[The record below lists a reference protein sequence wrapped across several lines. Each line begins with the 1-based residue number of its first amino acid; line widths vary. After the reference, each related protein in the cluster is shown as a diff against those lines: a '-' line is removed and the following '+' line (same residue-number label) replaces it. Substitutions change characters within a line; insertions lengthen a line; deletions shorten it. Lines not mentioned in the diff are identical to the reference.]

1 MNQPAS
7 AGRRRRDRWKVAF
20 FGLAALGLAGGVAW
34 ALLGSSFLV
43 VRTVRT
49 TGSQVPR
56 ATVLGAARIALGTP
70 LARIDTGAIARR
82 VEQIT
87 QVQSARVTLSWP
99 DSVVIWTKRRTAV
112 FSVRLRAG
120 YDQVDAY
127 GVVLRWSAARPSG
140 LIALQPATTP
150 AEATGRRRG
159 QLRREPAVLAA
170 GAVVRTLPAWLRA
183 KVAAVRADG
192 PRDVLLVMRGGIV
205 VRWGSPRNGR
215 EKVSTMAILLRTKA
229 RYYDVSDPA
238 TAVTGR
244 SARPPAG
251 AAGARK
257 PSRGG
262 DQGNTNPRSRRG

>member
-1 MNQPAS
+1 MSQPPS
-7 AGRRRRDRWKVAF
+7 PGRRRRDRWKVAF
-20 FGLAALGLAGGVAW
+20 FGLAALALAGGVAW

-82 VEQIT
+82 VEKIT
-87 QVQSARVTLSWP
+87 QVQSAKVTLSWP

-112 FSVRLRAG
+112 FSVRLGTG

-140 LIALQPATTP
+140 LIALRPATTL
-150 AEATGRRRG
+150 AAATGRHG
-159 QLRREPAVLAA
+159 QLGHEPAVLAA

-183 KVAAVRADG
+183 KVAAVRANG
-192 PRDVLLVMRGGIV
+192 PRDVLLVIRGGIV

-215 EKVSTMAILLRTKA
+215 EKVSTMAILLRTRA

-238 TAVTGR
+238 TAVTAR

-251 AAGARK
+251 AAGLRR
-257 PSRGG
+257 PSRGSG
-262 DQGNTNPRSRRG
+262 QGNTQPRSRRG